1 MNIFNKY
8 PFLIAGIGDD
18 FQVIAEKEGI
28 SDVDAI
34 KYVIDEARD
43 CGINA
48 VKLQPYKSQNH
59 FLDQSAISSSFTID
73 EYREIAEYCRNIGM
87 KFLLTPLDLKSVDD
101 FDDFLDIFCISSAD
115 LTNIPF
121 IEYVASKNKPILL
134 FTGASTIREIR
145 QAIDAIENVSMVDIA
160 IFHVV
165 LSYPVDYNDANL
177 LMINDL
183 AENFPDYEIGYCDN
197 TVPDDNMA
205 VLTTAYNYGATI
217 LEKLFTIDKSLTDC
231 EYAMDADDVIKFNWN
246 VNFIS
251 KVNGMKNKQPVICES
266 SAIREMRKLSE
277 SKK

>member
-1 MNIFNKY
+1 MNIFNRY
-8 PFLIAGIGDD
+8 PFLIAGIADD
-18 FQVIAEKEGI
+18 FQIIAKKESI
-28 SDVDAI
+28 SCIDAI
-34 KYVIDEARD
+34 KYMIDEARD

-48 VKLQPYKSQNH
+48 IKLQSYTSQSH
-59 FLDQSAISSSFTID
+59 FLEQSVISTSFTID
-73 EYREIAEYCRNIGM
+73 EYREIAEYCRNNGM
-87 KFLLTPLDLKSVDD
+87 KFLLTPFDLKSVDD
-101 FDDFLDIFCISSAD
+101 FDEFLDIFCISSAD

-165 LSYPVDYNDANL
+165 LSYPVHYNDANL
-177 LMINDL
+177 LMIKDL

-217 LEKLFTIDKSLTDC
+217 LEKLFTIDKSLTDS
-231 EYAMDADDVIKFNWN
+231 EYAMDADNVIKFKWN
-246 VNFIS
+246 VHFLS
-251 KVNGMKNKQPVICES
+251 KINGMKNKQPVICES

-277 SKK
+277 NKK